1 MMLTTQAIIF
11 AAQAHDGATRKG
23 GEVPYIV
30 HPMEAATIAA
40 AMTDDE
46 EVIAAAVL
54 HDVIEDCGITAQEL
68 CGRFGQRVA
77 RLVLAQTHVLEGD
90 PRETWEA
97 RKQEAVARLA
107 KASRAEKIVA
117 LSDKLSNMRAIARDY
132 KSSGEAMFAR
142 FHQRD
147 RARHAWYYRRC
158 TALLEEELGGTQAW
172 RELRCL
178 VDAVLAGIAEK
189 QTDGGRAH
197 AL

>member
-11 AAQAHDGATRKG
+11 AAQAHDGAKRRG
-23 GEVPYIV
+23 SEVPYIV
-30 HPMEAATIAA
+30 HPMEAAAIAA
-40 AMTDDE
+40 ALTDDE

-54 HDVIEDCGITAQEL
+54 HDVIEDCGITEQAL
-68 CGRFGQRVA
+68 CERFGQRVA
-77 RLVLAQTHVLEGD
+77 QLVLTQTHVREGD

-97 RKQEAVARLA
+97 RKQETVARLE

-132 KSSGEAMFAR
+132 NSSGEAMFAR
-142 FHQRD
+142 FHQQD
-147 RARHAWYYRRC
+147 REQHAWYYRSC

-172 RELRCL
+172 RELSGL
-178 VDAVLAGIAEK
+178 VDAVFAGMTQT
-189 QTDGGRAH
+189 QTDGGQAH